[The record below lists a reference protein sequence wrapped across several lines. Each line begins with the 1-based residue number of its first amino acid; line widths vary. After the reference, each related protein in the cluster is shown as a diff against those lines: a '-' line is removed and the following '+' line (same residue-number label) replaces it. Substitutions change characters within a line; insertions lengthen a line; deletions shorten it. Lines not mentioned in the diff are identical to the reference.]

1 MEWTEQ
7 HDNCLC
13 QEILVLEPF
22 KANKGSIARG
32 QIWDKIA
39 NNLNSLE
46 HPQFR
51 VTKRSVRERYT
62 LLSDKF
68 RAKIRDE
75 EKASGI
81 DTDLS
86 EVEKALEEIA
96 EKEAVVEETTQSD
109 KKKVDSAIKAAE
121 MRNRAL
127 ENLGGTQKRQR
138 KDEVENETEERAKR
152 RRSGGDTVAYLRE
165 KNNLM
170 QKWKMEE
177 MQLQKQRLEAE
188 SKKEEQSKKQH
199 QDLMQVMLQQ
209 TKQQQERMQ
218 NFQQMFILMQQQQS
232 QIIIK
237 LLEKQN

>member
-7 HDNCLC
+7 HDDCLC

-22 KANKGSIARG
+22 KAKKGSIARG

-68 RAKIRDE
+68 RAKMRHE

-86 EVEKALEEIA
+86 DVEKALEEIA
-96 EKEAVVEETTQSD
+96 EKEAVVEETTQND
-109 KKKVDSAIKAAE
+109 KKKVDRAKAAE

-127 ENLGGTQKRQR
+127 ENLGGTQKGQR
-138 KDEVENETEERAKR
+138 KDEVENETEGRTKR
-152 RRSGGDTVAYLRE
+152 RRRGGDTVAYLRE
-165 KNNLM
+165 KNDLM

-177 MQLQKQRLEAE
+177 MQLQKQRLETE
-188 SKKEEQSKKQH
+188 SKKEQQSKKQH

-209 TKQQQERMQ
+209 TKQQQEQTQ
-218 NFQQMFILMQQQQS
+218 NFQQMFTLMQQQQS

>member
-7 HDNCLC
+7 YDHILC

-22 KANKGSIARG
+22 KAKKRSFARG

-39 NNLNSLE
+39 NNLYSLQ

-68 RAKIRDE
+68 RAKMRDE

-86 EVEKALEEIA
+86 DVKKALEEIV
-96 EKEAVVEETTQSD
+96 EKEAVVEETALND
-109 KKKVDSAIKAAE
+109 KKKIDSAKAAE
-121 MRNRAL
+121 MRYRAL
-127 ENLGGTQKRQR
+127 ENLGGSQKRQR
-138 KDEVENETEERAKR
+138 KDEVENETAARPKR
-152 RRSGGDTVAYLRE
+152 RRSGSDTVAYFRE
-165 KNNLM
+165 NNDLM
-170 QKWKMEE
+170 QKRKMEE
-177 MQLQKQRLEAE
+177 TQLQKQRLEAE

-199 QDLMQVMLQQ
+199 
-209 TKQQQERMQ
+209 
-218 NFQQMFILMQQQQS
+218 
-232 QIIIK
+232 
-237 LLEKQN
+237 

>member
-22 KANKGSIARG
+22 KAKKGSIARG

-51 VTKRSVRERYT
+51 VTTRSVRERYT

-68 RAKIRDE
+68 RAKMRDE

-86 EVEKALEEIA
+86 DVEKALEEIQQ
-96 EKEAVVEETTQSD
+96 KEAVVEETTQND
-109 KKKVDSAIKAAE
+109 KKKVDRAKAAE

-138 KDEVENETEERAKR
+138 KDEVESETEERAKR

-165 KNNLM
+165 K
-170 QKWKMEE
+170 KWKIEE
-177 MQLQKQRLEAE
+177 MQLQKRRLEAE
-188 SKKEEQSKKQH
+188 SKREEQSKKQH

-209 TKQQQERMQ
+209 TKQQQEQMK
-218 NFQQMFILMQQQQS
+218 NFQQMFALMQQQQS